1 MLYKEYMMKTVT
13 DNTNKSFPYGELD
26 VLEQGLYDFDKT
38 LLETLLIDRST
49 GANII
54 WGTSDYRQFGESFA
68 PEEQVRPELVTCKY
82 ASLIQPRSAKSKEE
96 QERRTRDKAEVF
108 TPSWVCNKQNNIVD
122 QAWFGR
128 KRTFNR
134 ERGSKWTTIQKPVVF
149 SNKKGRTWKDYVTAD
164 RLEIT
169 CGEAPYLVSRYDTTT
184 GEIIPVHRR
193 IGLLDRKLRVVCE
206 NTRTK
211 KTWHKWALE
220 AFKSIYGYDYQ
231 GDNVLLARENM
242 LYSYADY
249 YKEKFGAE
257 PEITEL
263 KEIAGIISWNI
274 WQMDGIKY
282 VVPNTCH
289 LEEKT
294 EARIV
299 GDDISEITTISE
311 CPGCRSGNKFQHN
324 GIYAII
330 MDWKNDTPIRFVDVI
345 RG

>member
-1 MLYKEYMMKTVT
+1 MIKNDT
-13 DNTNKSFPYGELD
+13 DNTNKPFPYGELD
-26 VLEQGLYDFDKT
+26 VLEQGLYDYDKT

-49 GANII
+49 GVNII
-54 WGTSDYRQFGESFA
+54 WGTSDYRQYGESFA
-68 PEEQVRPELVTCKY
+68 PEEQVRPELVTDKY

-134 ERGSKWTTIQKPVVF
+134 ERGRKWTAIQKPVAF

-231 GDNVLLARENM
+231 GDNVLLARENL

-249 YKEKFGAE
+249 YKEMFVAE
-257 PEITEL
+257 PGITEL
-263 KEIAGIISWNI
+263 KEIADIISWNI

-289 LEEKT
+289 PVERI

-311 CPGCRSGNKFQHN
+311 CPGCKGGDKLKHN
-324 GIYAII
+324 GVYAII
-330 MDWKNDTPIRFVDVI
+330 MDWKNDVPIRFVDVI